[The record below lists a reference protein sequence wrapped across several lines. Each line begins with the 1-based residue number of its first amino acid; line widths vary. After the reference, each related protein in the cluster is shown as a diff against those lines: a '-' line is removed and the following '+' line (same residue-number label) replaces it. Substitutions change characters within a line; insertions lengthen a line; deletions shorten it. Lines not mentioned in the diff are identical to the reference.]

1 MQTQGV
7 WQAAGHGKPP
17 PDVHMGEAEVG
28 ALLDLGAIHW
38 ESHYRDERVY
48 GPALGRAGA
57 GGAGKHEKPGGN
69 CTVEGKG
76 KFSNM
81 RGSWPYSG
89 GPQELEGN
97 LGVGGG
103 DGV

>member
-7 WQAAGHGKPP
+7 WQAAGHGKTP

-28 ALLDLGAIHW
+28 ALLDLEQYTGKVTTEMKAA
-38 ESHYRDERVY
+38 Y

-97 LGVGGG
+97 LGVGVG